1 MWGGHV
7 GLLTLFARETT
18 SINIDARH
26 QLDGL
31 VAPEVTLPEWR
42 IDPPAPADELLGY
55 YRKAESET
63 GVGWNYLAA
72 KLHRIPLRS
81 HCPAELRGYVA
92 TSPIPVA
99 DYLATHPQ

>member
-26 QLDGL
+26 RLDAL
-31 VAPEVTLPEWR
+31 VGPEEML
-42 IDPPAPADELLGY
+42 PAPADVLLGY
-55 YRKAESET
+55 YREAQSAT